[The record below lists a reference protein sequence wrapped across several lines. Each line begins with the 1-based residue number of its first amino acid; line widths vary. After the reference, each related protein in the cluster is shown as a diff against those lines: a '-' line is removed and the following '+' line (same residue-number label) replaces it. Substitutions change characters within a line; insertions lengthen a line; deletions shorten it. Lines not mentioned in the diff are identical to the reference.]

1 MIYNNRG
8 MSHKMAYKNYI
19 QKISDY
25 IHEIP
30 ESSELGTK
38 APIRIFG
45 NSSVYKN
52 LDKGVFQQI
61 INVSKLPGLVG
72 HAMTMPDAHWGYG
85 FPIGGVA
92 AFDVENGVISP
103 GGIGF
108 DINCGMRLVTTNLT
122 IDEVKPKI
130 RDLVNTLYEDIPTGV
145 GKQGSVKL
153 SSQQFRDIAE
163 NGSKWCIENGFGW
176 EEDLERQED
185 NGCIDNASFDAVSD
199 KAKSRGLKQLG
210 TLGSGNHYCEVQ
222 KVNKIFD
229 EQAAKTMGIVDTNQV
244 VVMIHCGSRGFG
256 HQIASDYL
264 REFLDKMQTKW
275 KIPIYEK
282 ELSAAPINS
291 EEGQRYL
298 RAMASAANY
307 GFSNR
312 QVIMSHVR
320 KGFEKIFSRSAE
332 EMEMNLVYDVAH
344 NIAKQETYRINEE
357 NYEVIV
363 HRKGATR
370 SFGPNTPEIPTVY
383 KDIGQPV
390 ILGGSMETGSYL
402 LVGTTNAMKNSFG
415 STAHGSG
422 RTMSRSKAKKKIRG
436 NVLKSQ
442 MEAKG
447 IYVRAASMA
456 GLAEEAGFAYKNI
469 NDVVDSIH
477 GADLSRR
484 VAQLIPLGNLKG

>member
-1 MIYNNRG
+1 
-8 MSHKMAYKNYI
+8 MSAKDYAIKIDNYT
-19 QKISDY
+19 
-25 IHEIP
+25 HEIP
-30 ESSELGTK
+30 ERTDLGMN
-38 APIRIFG
+38 APVKIYG
-45 NSSVYKN
+45 NPSIYKM

-61 INVSKLPGLVG
+61 VNVSKLPGLVG

-92 AFDVENGVISP
+92 AFDVNEGVISP

-108 DINCGMRLVTTNLT
+108 DINCGMRLITTNLT
-122 IDEVKPKI
+122 VSEVKPKI
-130 RDLVNTLYEDIPTGV
+130 RELINTLYDLIPAGV
-145 GKQGSVKL
+145 GKKGSVPL
-153 SSQQFRDIAE
+153 SMQQFRDVAE
-163 NGSKWCIENGFGW
+163 NGTKWCIDNGYGW
-176 EEDLERQED
+176 DDDLVRQEN
-185 NGCIDNASFDAVSD
+185 NGCLSAADFSVISD

-222 KVNKIFD
+222 TVNQIFD
-229 EQAAKTMGIVDTNQV
+229 SETAEVMGIKDKDQT
-244 VVMIHCGSRGFG
+244 VVMVHCGSRGFG
-256 HQIASDYL
+256 HQIASDFL
-264 REFLDKMQTKW
+264 REFLNKMESKW
-275 KIPIYEK
+275 QIPIYER

-291 EEGQRYL
+291 KEGQNYL
-298 RAMASAANY
+298 KAMSAAANF
-307 GFSNR
+307 GFANR

-320 KGFEKIFSRSAE
+320 KGFEKIFGRTAE

-344 NIAKQETYRINEE
+344 NIAKQEKYVIEGRTR
-357 NYEVIV
+357 EVIV

-370 SFGPNTPEIPTVY
+370 SFGPNSADIPDIY
-383 KDIGQPV
+383 KSVGQPV

-402 LVGTTNAMKNSFG
+402 LAGTEAAMTKSFG

-436 NVLKSQ
+436 NVLRSQ

-477 GADLSRR
+477 GADLSRK
-484 VAQLIPLGNLKG
+484 VAQLVPIGNIKG

>member
-1 MIYNNRG
+1 
-8 MSHKMAYKNYI
+8 MSLKEKAV
-19 QKISDY
+19 KINEFM
-25 IHEIP
+25 HEIP
-30 ESSELGTK
+30 QDSSLGMR
-38 APIRIFG
+38 APVRVYG
-45 NSSVYKN
+45 NSAIFNK

-61 INVSKLPGLVG
+61 INVSKLPGLVD

-92 AFDVENGVISP
+92 AFDVEEGVISP

-122 IDEVKPKI
+122 VDEVRPKI
-130 RDLVNTLYEDIPTGV
+130 RQLVNTLYEDIPTGV
-145 GKQGSVKL
+145 GKKGTLNISMK
-153 SSQQFRDIAE
+153 QFQEIAE
-163 NGSKWCIENGFGW
+163 TGSEWCIENGFGW
-176 EEDLERQED
+176 EEDIERQED
-185 NGCIDNASFDAVSD
+185 NGRLVEADFSSVSD
-199 KAKSRGLKQLG
+199 KAKNRGFKQLG
-210 TLGSGNHYCEVQ
+210 TLGSGNHYCEIQNVNQ
-222 KVNKIFD
+222 IFEPDVAKV
-229 EQAAKTMGIVDTNQV
+229 MGIENKDQT

-264 REFLDKMQTKW
+264 REFLDKMESKW

-291 EEGQRYL
+291 KEGEDYL
-298 RAMASAANY
+298 KAMSCAANM
-307 GFSNR
+307 GFANR

-320 KGFEKIFSRSAE
+320 KVYERIFNRSAE
-332 EMEMNLVYDVAH
+332 DMEMHLVYDVAH
-344 NIAKQETYRINEE
+344 NIAKREE
-357 NYEVIV
+357 YEIEGKKRQVIV

-370 SFGPNTPEIPTVY
+370 SFGPNTKEIPSIYTKV
-383 KDIGQPV
+383 GQPV

-402 LVGTTNAMKNSFG
+402 LVGTDAAMKKSFG

-422 RTMSRSKAKKKIRG
+422 RTMSRSKAKKKIQG
-436 NVLKSQ
+436 NVLRSQ

-477 GADLSRR
+477 GADISRK
-484 VAQLIPLGNLKG
+484 VAQLLPLGNIKG

>member
-1 MIYNNRG
+1 MA
-8 MSHKMAYKNYI
+8 HKEFV
-19 QKISDY
+19 QKINDY

-30 ESSELGTK
+30 ESPELGMK
-38 APIRIFG
+38 APVRIFG
-45 NSSVYKN
+45 NSSVYNN

-61 INVSKLPGLVG
+61 INVSKLPGLLG

-108 DINCGMRLVTTNLT
+108 DINCGMRMITTNLT
-122 IDEVKPKI
+122 VDEVKPKI
-130 RDLVNTLYEDIPTGV
+130 RELINTLYADIPAGV
-145 GKQGSVKL
+145 GKKGSVGI
-153 SSQQFRDIAE
+153 SFQQFRDIAE
-163 NGSKWCIENGFGW
+163 NGSEWCIENGFGW
-176 EEDLERQED
+176 EEDLTRQED
-185 NGCIDNASFDAVSD
+185 NGCIKDADFNAVSQ

-222 KVNKIFD
+222 NVNRIFD
-229 EQAAKTMGIVDTNQV
+229 KQAAKVMGVLDINQI
-244 VVMIHCGSRGFG
+244 VVMVHCGSRGFG

-264 REFLDKMQTKW
+264 REFLDKMRSKW

-291 EEGQRYL
+291 KEGQDYMK
-298 RAMASAANY
+298 AMAAAANY

-312 QVIMSHVR
+312 QIIMTHVR
-320 KGFEKIFSRSAE
+320 KGFEKIFGKSAE

-344 NIAKQETYRINEE
+344 NIAKRETYQIDNKKR
-357 NYEVIV
+357 EVVV

-370 SFGPNTPEIPTVY
+370 SFGPHSPEIPNIY
-383 KDIGQPV
+383 KKIGQPV

-402 LVGTTNAMKNSFG
+402 LVGTENAMKNSFG

-436 NVLKSQ
+436 NVLRSQ

-484 VAQLIPLGNLKG
+484 VAQLVPLGNIKG